1 MPRWPILAAA
11 LLALAGC
18 THPPAQPQVGF
29 SVSGAG
35 RAQLGYGVE
44 VDMHAVQS
52 AVLPWGAS
60 APAGRGDEVASLSA
74 VGTGELT
81 CTINWPG
88 RVPKVAAGTGSCI
101 VTDGPGVDP
110 PRRSG
115 SR

>member
-11 LLALAGC
+11 LLALTGC
-18 THPPAQPQVGF
+18 THPPPQPQVGF

-35 RAQLGYGVE
+35 RAQLGYG
-44 VDMHAVQS
+44 
-52 AVLPWGAS
+52 AS
-60 APAGRGDEVASLSA
+60 APAGRGDGVASLSA

-88 RVPKVAAGTGSCI
+88 RAPKVAAGTGSCI

>member
-1 MPRWPILAAA
+1 MPRWSILAAA

-18 THPPAQPQVGF
+18 THPPPRPQVGF

-35 RAQLGYGVE
+35 WAQLGYGVE
-44 VDMHAVQS
+44 VDMYAVQS

-60 APAGRGDEVASLSA
+60 APAGRGDGVASLSA

-88 RVPKVAAGTGSCI
+88 RAPKVAAGTGSCI
-101 VTDGPGVDP
+101 VTDGPGVDQ